1 MEVSVS
7 LLTMLVGCVTV
18 LFAILSSVS
27 TFIIYRKMNDYKKN
41 RAEHKEVEINYQR
54 QNIENQV
61 YDLNGRM
68 TSNVDSFK
76 DLNHLLIT
84 GNDQKMV
91 LKQTVTDD
99 SFFTERGIDFNKYQ
113 VSSDLI
119 TCLMPFNRKYDKIY
133 VAITDACKRCGY
145 RVIRSDDHFVTGDI
159 LNYTLELIITAQ
171 IVVVVIDGRN
181 PNVFYELGIAHA
193 LGKQVLLL
201 ANTSSFQ
208 DTPFDIKNNRMVM
221 YKSEKD
227 LDSKLENVIKTIST
241 NK

>member
-1 MEVSVS
+1 MTVSFS
-7 LLTMLVGCVTV
+7 LLTALVSCVTLLLV
-18 LFAILSSVS
+18 LISTLYTYSLS
-27 TFIIYRKMNDYKKN
+27 RKMRDYKRRK
-41 RAEHKEVEINYQR
+41 AEQKEVEINYQR
-54 QNIENQV
+54 QNLEDQV

-68 TSNVDSFK
+68 TSNVDSFI
-76 DLNHLLIT
+76 DLNHLLIS

-91 LKQTVTDD
+91 LKQSVTDN

-113 VSSDLI
+113 ITTDLI
-119 TCLMPFNRKYDKIY
+119 TCLMPFNHKYDKIY
-133 VAITDACKRCGY
+133 EAITNASNRCGY

-171 IVVVVIDGRN
+171 IIVVVIDGRN

-208 DTPFDIKNNRMVM
+208 DTPFDVKNNRMVM
-221 YKSEKD
+221 YKNEKD
-227 LDSKLENVIKTIST
+227 LDVKLENVLKTIKA